1 MKLRMFF
8 CGSCVC
14 VGFVCI
20 EHACSYLGLM
30 KVPVRLFWSM
40 VSVDLRPQVFEYSF
54 HQLRVRN
61 AEEMRGR
68 LHITFQNE
76 DGIDAGGLTR
86 EW

>member
-1 MKLRMFF
+1 MKGKCPPPPLALSHFATKT
-8 CGSCVC
+8 
-14 VGFVCI
+14 
-20 EHACSYLGLM
+20 HNN
-30 KVPVRLFWSM
+30 KKK
-40 VSVDLRPQVFEYSF
+40 VFEYSF